1 MNPLKTLRSMN
12 GRFVVL
18 GIFCLCAVVLLSASP
33 SVARPTYASY
43 DEENSII
50 YSSGEPETI
59 DPALTR
65 SGAGGIIGDLFSG
78 LVVLDPN
85 MKVRPA
91 LATQW
96 QISPDGMTYTFALDP
111 NAKFS
116 DGSSLTSADVVY
128 SWERAAHPDTASE
141 TVLLYL
147 GDVVGV
153 ADYQAGSA
161 SQIAGLSAPDAHT
174 IVVQIDAPKPYFLAK
189 LTYPVSWVV
198 QQDNVESANWEENPI
213 GSGPFR
219 QVQHIE
225 NDIWILERNPYYNG
239 IRPAVSNVVY
249 QMYKGYSQR
258 LYQNDEVSMTG
269 IAKDQLSLAEN
280 PSDLLYGQVY
290 PQVSL
295 CTSYVTFNSQEPPFD
310 DPLVRQAF
318 VHAFDQARYMEAITH
333 HEDIPAHG
341 ILPPGVPGYSATASA
356 YAYDPELAKNLLA
369 KSKYANNLPELVWTI
384 STSGSYTDSSVAIL
398 QSMWEETLGAQIQ
411 VVGIDWYDYYD
422 EISAGNFGN
431 LLSEGWC
438 ADYIDPENFL
448 DLLFHTG
455 TSQNTGGYSSAAYDQ
470 LLEQARVETDPQARI
485 ALYQQAERLLV
496 EDAPALF
503 LSHSGPGYALLKPYL
518 FGYTPAP
525 IGVPQNHLMWIQS

>member
-1 MNPLKTLRSMN
+1 MTKS
-12 GRFVVL
+12 RFVAL
-18 GIFCLCAVVLLSASP
+18 GVFCLCAIVLLVANP
-33 SVARPTYASY
+33 SVARPNYASY
-43 DEENSII
+43 DKDNSLI

-91 LATQW
+91 LALSW
-96 QISPDGMTYTFALDP
+96 QVSPDGLTYTFALDP
-111 NAKFS
+111 AAKFS
-116 DGSSLTSADVVY
+116 DGTPLTSADVVF
-128 SWERAAHPDTASE
+128 SWKRAAHPDTASE

-153 ADYQAGSA
+153 ADYHAGTA
-161 SQIAGLSAPDAHT
+161 SEIAGLSAPDAHT
-174 IVVQIDAPKPYFLAK
+174 IQVQIDAPKPYFLAK

-198 QQDNVESANWEENPI
+198 QQDNVEGADWEENPV

-280 PSDLLYGQVY
+280 PSDLLYGQVF

-295 CTSYVTFNSQEPPFD
+295 CTSYVTFNSQKPPFD
-310 DPLVRQAF
+310 DPLVRKAF
-318 VHAFDQARYMEAITH
+318 VHAFDQNRYMEAITH
-333 HEDIPAHG
+333 NEDIPAHG
-341 ILPPGVPGYSATASA
+341 ILPPGVPGYDASA
-356 YAYDPELAKNLLA
+356 SAPADDPQLARELLA
-369 KSKYANNLPELVWTI
+369 QSKYAGAAMPELVWTI
-384 STSGSYTDSSVAIL
+384 STSGTYTDSSVAIL
-398 QSMWEETLGAQIQ
+398 QSMWEETLGVKIQ

-422 EISAGNFGN
+422 EISAGHFGN

-448 DLLFHTG
+448 DLLFHSG

-470 LLEQARVETDPQARI
+470 LLEQARVETDIQARI
-485 ALYQQAERLLV
+485 DLYQQAERLLV

-503 LSHSGPGYALLKPYL
+503 LSHSGPSYALLKPYL

-525 IGVPQNHLMWIQS
+525 IGVPQNHLMWIQR